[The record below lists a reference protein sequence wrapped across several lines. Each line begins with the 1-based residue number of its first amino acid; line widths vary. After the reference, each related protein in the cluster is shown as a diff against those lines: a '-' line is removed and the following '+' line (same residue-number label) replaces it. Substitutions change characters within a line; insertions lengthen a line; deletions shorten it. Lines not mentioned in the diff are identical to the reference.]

1 MSNDDLK
8 IPADYGFARIGGVM
22 NYLTREFVTDLHA
35 FDMAALA
42 SLSRLTSNQP
52 RGEMTIQANA
62 YAKEQQS
69 AWSVSAAGKASANFP
84 LCSVALEFHTDQSAG
99 ELSTASGMKLT
110 VGYAVRDYKIKLSRD
125 VTAAELYQCATPRFK
140 EAYDAIANAET
151 AEDWLS
157 AYMDFQEDYGHG
169 FITSLELI
177 SCAAGNLSVQY
188 TSTARQN
195 AQKWGGSIT
204 VGGVGGGASACTE
217 YARSQQTAGSQGTL
231 TATVCGVPAES
242 PAMNWARTLIT
253 GYAEKSIDTLTQR
266 PPSAIA
272 IPVTAAKLPDIPKIT
287 PPSKGDGL
295 PPVKMNLN
303 SNKDLVE
310 YLKLKALLKDGGDIH
325 SLPDWDACQ
334 KAPEESRAQVQE
346 ALSRHTSEIKKA
358 VDELKFSDVAVA
370 SNAAIEATEALP
382 STVAN
387 PRRLRASV
395 QERSA
400 SGDIDFGDYAICGF
414 GFESYSKYLPALK
427 SKIALPTKTGF
438 FLVKHNLFIAARQI
452 FAAYLNY
459 IKDLPEAIRG
469 THIDSTLAA
478 RFSEL
483 LSQYVSQSRQTLRN
497 RREDGDKYFSA
508 SDYEHAVA
516 TFEHTLRNDG
526 VLRGALKIYDYF
538 MANFEALSTAPFGF
552 ALTVT
557 SPINETVY
565 LTSDERLSFLPSRFS
580 LPNKCMSAMTQPV
593 MDYMVAQNSCRF
605 IPVIR
610 IVNDQPCIVLATYT
624 NNLAPSPPI
633 GWFPWQLSMQT
644 IDALDYVPSGNEPVE
659 FESDGWLAICM
670 AKEKG
675 STVAFPS
682 IVPVNYPEYFA
693 AGIFRQGL
701 PPPPGVMNY
710 TASLQAFH
718 IDKTPSG
725 ELMLISAQD
734 RAIQYWPVKNSGN
747 QYVGVAFSGRPEASA
762 VPGLVKLKPID
773 YASLPGAT
781 IKGIPMWYE
790 FPFEQ
795 FKKSI
800 MDGYE

>member
-8 IPADYGFARIGGVM
+8 IPTDYGFARIGGVM

-62 YAKEQQS
+62 YSKEEQS
-69 AWSVSAAGKASANFP
+69 AWSVSAAAKASANFP

-151 AEDWLS
+151 PEDWLA

-188 TSTARQN
+188 TSRATQN

-217 YARSQQTAGSQGTL
+217 YAKSQQAAGSQGTL
-231 TATVCGVPAES
+231 TANVCGVPAES

-253 GYAEKSIDTLTQR
+253 SYAEKSIDTLTQR

-303 SNKDLVE
+303 SNKDLVD

-325 SLPDWDACQ
+325 SLPDWDEC
-334 KAPEESRAQVQE
+334 KKKPDESRAQVQE
-346 ALSRHTSEIKKA
+346 ALNRHSSAIKKS
-358 VDELKFSDVAVA
+358 VDELKFSDVAV
-370 SNAAIEATEALP
+370 SSPSAIEAIP
-382 STVAN
+382 STLPAA
-387 PRRLRASV
+387 RRLRASAR
-395 QERSA
+395 ENSA

-427 SKIALPTKTGF
+427 SKIAVPTKTGF

-469 THIDSTLAA
+469 THIDSTMAA

-483 LSQYVSQSRQTLRN
+483 LSQYVSRSRQELRN
-497 RREDGDKYFSA
+497 RREDGDKYFSGA
-508 SDYEHAVA
+508 DYEHTVA
-516 TFEHTLRNDG
+516 TFERTLRNDG
-526 VLRGALKIYDYF
+526 VLRGAVKIYDYF
-538 MANFEALSTAPFGF
+538 MANFETFSAAPFGF

-557 SPINETVY
+557 SPSNETVY
-565 LTSDERLSFLPSRFS
+565 LSSDERYSFLPSWFS
-580 LPNKCMSAMTQPV
+580 LPNKSMSTMTKPV
-593 MDYMVAQNSCRF
+593 MDYTVAKNSCRF

-610 IVNDQPCIVLATYT
+610 IVNDNACIVLATYT
-624 NNLAPSPPI
+624 NNLAPPLKDFT
-633 GWFPWQLSMQT
+633 FPWQLSVRT
-644 IDALDYVPSGNEPVE
+644 IDAFDYAPSGSEPVE
-659 FESDGWLAICM
+659 FGGSGWLAVCM
-670 AKEKG
+670 AKENG
-675 STVAFPS
+675 TAVAFPS
-682 IVPVNYPEYFA
+682 IVPVNYPEYVVF
-693 AGIFRQGL
+693 GIFRQGL
-701 PPPPGVMNY
+701 PPIPGVMKY
-710 TASLQAFH
+710 TASLQGFH
-718 IDKTPSG
+718 IERTASG
-725 ELMLISAQD
+725 ELNLVGAQD
-734 RAIQYWPVKNSGN
+734 RAVQRWPVSRTGEP
-747 QYVGVAFSGRPEASA
+747 YVSVDFSTPPGAFT
-762 VPGLVKLKPID
+762 VPGEVKLKPID

-800 MDGYE
+800 LDGYE